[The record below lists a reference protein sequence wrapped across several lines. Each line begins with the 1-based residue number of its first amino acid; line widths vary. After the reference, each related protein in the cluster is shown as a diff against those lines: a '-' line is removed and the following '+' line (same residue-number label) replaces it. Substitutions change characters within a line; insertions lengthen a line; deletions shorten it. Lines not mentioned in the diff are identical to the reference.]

1 MGEIKFSSVLGPK
14 IGRRHI
20 GYIYSMSN
28 YLRNSIMLGTG
39 ILSFI
44 KGSVASWPCRWAL
57 ATSNS
62 TDNVDRRIEWG
73 VI

>member
-28 YLRNSIMLGTG
+28 YLRNSIMLGNWN
-39 ILSFI
+39 LELH
-44 KGSVASWPCRWAL
+44 KR
-57 ATSNS
+57 
-62 TDNVDRRIEWG
+62 
-73 VI
+73 